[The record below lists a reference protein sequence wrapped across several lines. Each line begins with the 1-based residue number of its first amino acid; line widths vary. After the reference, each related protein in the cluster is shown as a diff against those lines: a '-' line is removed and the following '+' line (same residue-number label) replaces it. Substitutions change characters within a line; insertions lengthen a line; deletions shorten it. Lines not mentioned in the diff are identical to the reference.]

1 MSKKVSFEK
10 IVNNLK
16 EAFRFGSKSFIG
28 VDIGL
33 SSIKIAQIDKRK
45 NGNYKLID
53 YVSIDVPEGA
63 LIEDEIHN
71 QDQILE
77 ALKEAINE
85 IGVENS
91 DCCIGL
97 SGPSTFARRLQLAGG
112 TDEELKDQVMWEAEQ
127 YIPFNIDDS
136 VLAHHIFGRNE
147 GGGMDVLVVAAKNE
161 IVETFKDIVEKVNL
175 KVKVIDLDSLAMI
188 NVFEVISHQKLKKD
202 CSYIIMDIGAQ
213 NTNLV
218 IYKNSRIIFVKEMD
232 IGGLMI
238 TEEIQR
244 QMGVNYSEAEDLKT
258 NIDENGNLPEEVL
271 DIIDEVLENFFAE
284 VKKTIDFYLTSSSDE
299 SLTSCYITGGGA
311 LVPGLIEGLEAL
323 LAMDVNVI
331 NIFDK
336 IDYDK
341 KNIDEVDLEEIA
353 YRGVVAFG
361 LAMRDLSI

>member
-1 MSKKVSFEK
+1 MVH
-10 IVNNLK
+10 
-16 EAFRFGSKSFIG
+16 
-28 VDIGL
+28 
-33 SSIKIAQIDKRK
+33 
-45 NGNYKLID
+45 
-53 YVSIDVPEGA
+53 YVSIDIPEGA

-71 QDQILE
+71 KDQLE
-77 ALKEAINE
+77 EVIKDATNE

-112 TDEELKDQVMWEAEQ
+112 TDEELRDQVMWEAEQ

-136 VLAHHIFGRNE
+136 VLAHHVFGRNE

-161 IVETFKDIVEKVNL
+161 IVDNFKEIVEKVNL
-175 KVKVIDLDSLAMI
+175 KVKIGDLDSLAMI
-188 NVFEVISHQKLKKD
+188 NVFEVISNQQLKKD
-202 CSYIIMDIGAQ
+202 ASYIVMDIGAQ
-213 NTNLV
+213 KTNLV
-218 IYKNSRIIFVKEMD
+218 IYKNNRIIFVKEMD

-271 DIIDEVLENFFAE
+271 DIIDEVLESFFAE
-284 VKKTIDFYLTSSSDE
+284 VKKAIDFYLTSSSDE
-299 SLTSCYITGGGA
+299 SLTSCYITGGGT
-311 LVPGLIEGLEAL
+311 LVPCLIEGLEAFL
-323 LAMDVNVI
+323 GMNVNVM

-336 IDYDK
+336 VDYDK